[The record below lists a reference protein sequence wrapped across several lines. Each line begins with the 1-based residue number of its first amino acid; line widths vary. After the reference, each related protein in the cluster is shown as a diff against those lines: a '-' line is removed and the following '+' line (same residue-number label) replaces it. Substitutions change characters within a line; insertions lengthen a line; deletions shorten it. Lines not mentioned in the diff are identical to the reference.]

1 VTGYRDLLSFPPF
14 QAVFTEA
21 RSAVVIHIK
30 DLERR
35 VLDPGT
41 PLDVVER
48 LRSERAGVL
57 KVLEIVQAMAQ
68 HEEQEQSKPVP
79 VGKQRLADTLLPRT
93 L

>member
-1 VTGYRDLLSFPPF
+1 MSYRELLAFPPF
-14 QAVFTEA
+14 QALFDD
-21 RSAVVIHIK
+21 SAVAAHVR

-35 VLDPGT
+35 IFNPAT
-41 PLDVVER
+41 PLADVER

-79 VGKQRLADTLLPRT
+79 AQRQRLAVTHLPRT

>member
-1 VTGYRDLLSFPPF
+1 MTSYRDLLAFPPF
-14 QAVFTEA
+14 RALFED
-21 RSAVVIHIK
+21 SAVANHIR

-41 PLDVVER
+41 PLSDVER

-68 HEEQEQSKPVP
+68 HEEQEQAKVP
-79 VGKQRLADTLLPRT
+79 VSKQRLADTFLPRT